1 MNAHIAK
8 PVMPQALLADLLQW
22 VPVGR
27 RVAQGR

>member
-8 PVMPQALLADLLQW
+8 PVLPQALFAALLQW

-27 RVAQGR
+27 RVAQGC